1 MHGLGVRS
9 PVSSIAL
16 YVVAKASRLAGC
28 VRSCRDAVMPGAA
41 CQEESSCDGQ
51 LGGHCPCVQLVE
63 GACSR
68 HRLELCV
75 TGCYT
80 MQGMH
85 EGIGEGG
92 LCSWMLF
99 GLLSRQDMA
108 QVFAGSCCLR
118 CAKLWNG
125 ADGR

>member
-1 MHGLGVRS
+1 
-9 PVSSIAL
+9 
-16 YVVAKASRLAGC
+16 
-28 VRSCRDAVMPGAA
+28 MPGDA
-41 CQEESSCDGQ
+41 CQDESSGDGK